1 MPLMEQTPT
10 GNESLL
16 PRVRLSTLGHF
27 RFERLVRHHD
37 QELSYSLM
45 SNAEWQGKGK
55 ALTLLKVLLCQHNRR
70 ATRDKLIDLLWSE
83 EEQHEMKDIR
93 AALKTTAVV
102 VRDVLR
108 IDSEESL
115 LISLL
120 SSDELMLAEQQQVWV
135 DADAFET
142 LVHQAVRMTQRQ
154 DALPLWEQAY
164 ALTQGEFLED
174 EPYSEWATSRREALH
189 GKMGQCVHAL
199 ADLYVAQQRL
209 DLAQDILWDVATAT
223 PIDEDA
229 LCRLL
234 ALLEQQER
242 YHAAWQLYT
251 NAKQEC
257 VEEER
262 HLTPRVHALAKRLRA
277 KLITIEPYTT
287 TNGVIPVP
295 SASAISDHSTTIFA
309 VDTHTILPLSVLP
322 DVLAQEMTSIDCA
335 VWFGFKQAQILAFI
349 HQWIGRRTS
358 CHELQSVIHRMIDTF
373 DEAKVLFDEDTFK
386 LSRRQALVAL
396 AVQPLALFVGFRW
409 EQQSSYMLE
418 ELLPHYAASITA
430 CWRLLQGRELSL
442 VNDILISYLP
452 TLTQVAHQPSKY
464 QKTAAMLAT
473 QGYRLHGIIAL
484 HRNNIN
490 AVASSFQKALYY
502 SEIAE
507 HPNFYVSA
515 LISLGYHKPNP
526 IQSADI
532 YEKGLIHVNKISPLL
547 CSRLYVELAVAYA
560 QQNRRQEAL
569 QHLMLAQEA
578 YPESAERDPSFVYA
592 EFSPSSMIL
601 EEGLLHLGLTH
612 HEFNEHD
619 AQRAWKTFE
628 RVETSQSGFIT
639 PERIRVEIIN
649 YQAKT
654 ALTLRNLESFCLY
667 LERGARGAKAL
678 ESEKRRQE
686 AIAIYKEA
694 RMIWPEEPRVKELAD
709 LLL

>member
-1 MPLMEQTPT
+1 MEQTPT
-10 GNESLL
+10 GNESWL

-27 RFERLVRHHD
+27 RFERLVHHPD
-37 QELSYSLM
+37 QAPSYSLM
-45 SNAEWQGKGK
+45 TNAEWQGKSK

-70 ATRDKLIDLLWSE
+70 ATRDKLMDLLWSE
-83 EEQHEMKDIR
+83 DEQHEMKDIR

-102 VRDVLR
+102 LRDILR
-108 IDSEESL
+108 IGGEESL

-142 LVHQAVRMTQRQ
+142 LIHHAIRTTQVQ

-164 ALTQGEFLED
+164 TLAQGEFLED
-174 EPYSEWATSRREALH
+174 EPYSEWATARRDTLH

-199 ADLYVAQQRL
+199 ADLYVAHQRL

-223 PIDEDA
+223 PVDEDA

-257 VEEER
+257 VEEGC
-262 HLTPRVHALAKRLRA
+262 HLTPRVHALAKRIRG
-277 KLITIEPYTT
+277 KLVAVEPYTVM
-287 TNGVIPVP
+287 NGFLPVP
-295 SASAISDHSTTIFA
+295 SASDVFDHSTSLYGS
-309 VDTHTILPLSVLP
+309 DTQNILSLPALSDILSR
-322 DVLAQEMTSIDCA
+322 ATTSIDCA
-335 VWFGFKQAQILAFI
+335 AWFGLKQAQILACI
-349 HQWIGRRTS
+349 HQWIGRRAS
-358 CHELQSVIHRMIDTF
+358 CHELQGVLHHMIDTL
-373 DEAKVLFDEDTFK
+373 DEAKTLFNEDAYK
-386 LSRRQALVAL
+386 LSRRQALIAL
-396 AVQPLALFVGFRW
+396 AMQPLALFAGFRW
-409 EQQSSYMLE
+409 EQQPSSVLE

-442 VNDILISYLP
+442 VSDILASYLP
-452 TLTQVAHQPSKY
+452 TLTQVAHRPSKY
-464 QKTAAMLAT
+464 QKTAAMLVT
-473 QGYRLHGIIAL
+473 QAYRLHGIVAL

-490 AVASSFQKALYY
+490 AVASSFEKALYY

-507 HPNFYVSA
+507 HPNFHVSA

-526 IQSADI
+526 IQSVDI

-547 CSRLYVELAVAYA
+547 RSRLYVELAVAYA

-569 QHLMLAQEA
+569 QHLLLAQEF
-578 YPESAERDPSFVYA
+578 YPESPERDPSFVYA

-612 HEFNEHD
+612 HESNEHD

-628 RVETSQSGFIT
+628 RVEISQSGFIT

-654 ALTLRNLESFCLY
+654 ALALRSLESFCLY

-686 AIAIYKEA
+686 AIALYKEA
-694 RMIWPEEPRVKELAD
+694 RRVWPEEPRVKELAD